1 MDILVGTPGR
11 ILDHIQKGNVN
22 LKKTKHVVLDEVD
35 QMLDMGFAESVD
47 EILKVAYEKD
57 EENNKPQTLL
67 FSATMPPWVY
77 KTAQKYMSKDVKKVD
92 LIGQQQVKTSTTVQ
106 VSSKQYD
113 RKRVKGNIVEILN

>member
-1 MDILVGTPGR
+1 M
-11 ILDHIQKGNVN
+11 
-22 LKKTKHVVLDEVD
+22 LDEVD

-47 EILKVAYEKD
+47 EILKVAYEK
-57 EENNKPQTLL
+57 EEESNKPQTLL

-106 VSSKQYD
+106 VGRTYD
-113 RKRVKGNIVEILN
+113 RKDWKGIYLILLNWWFKKISFD